1 MIISQRLVVRL
12 GVIMVFFTLAGCSLK
27 TAEPQQ
33 YSGFIKD
40 YSDLRPVE
48 TSSGHQV
55 LRWVSPD
62 FHLSNYKDI
71 YFAPVVYYPPP
82 VPNSR
87 VTASTLEKIRLY
99 AEQRLKSAVSAR
111 MRLSSQPQAGGLKLS
126 SAITAV
132 SAENKDIRVYEFL
145 PVTAVFAGTMAA
157 TGQRSQN
164 SYFFLEAVL
173 TDVSTNKPVI
183 KVVRKAYG
191 GAVSSSNA
199 EITQADL
206 KSAIDDMVV
215 DVAQFPDQ

>member
-1 MIISQRLVVRL
+1 MIISQRLPVRL
-12 GVIMVFFTLAGCSLK
+12 GVIMVFFTLVGCSSK
-27 TAEPQQ
+27 TVEPHQ
-33 YSGFIKD
+33 YSGFMTD
-40 YSDLRPVE
+40 YSDLKPVE

-55 LRWVSPD
+55 LRWISPG
-62 FHLSNYKDI
+62 FHLNQYQDI
-71 YFAPVVYYPPP
+71 YFAPLVYYPPP

-87 VTASTLEKIRLY
+87 VSASTLEKVRLY
-99 AEQRLKSAVSAR
+99 AEQRLKSAVGAKL
-111 MRLSSQPQAGGLKLS
+111 RLTSQPHAGGLRLNT
-126 SAITAV
+126 AITAV

-145 PVTAVFAGTMAA
+145 PVTAVLAGTMAA

-164 SYFFLEAVL
+164 SYFFIEAVL

-191 GAVSSSNA
+191 GAVTNSNA

-215 DVAQFPDQ
+215 DVAQFPDR